1 MKILVAIVAAV
12 LIVAFVAQADACHGG
27 RARRQSR
34 RGAILHAVTHP
45 FGGALRG
52 GCGNGACRP

>member
-1 MKILVAIVAAV
+1 MRFVAFVIAAVLLVAIAAT
-12 LIVAFVAQADACHGG
+12 AEANHG
-27 RARRQSR
+27 RARRQAR

-52 GCGNGACRP
+52 ACGNGSCR